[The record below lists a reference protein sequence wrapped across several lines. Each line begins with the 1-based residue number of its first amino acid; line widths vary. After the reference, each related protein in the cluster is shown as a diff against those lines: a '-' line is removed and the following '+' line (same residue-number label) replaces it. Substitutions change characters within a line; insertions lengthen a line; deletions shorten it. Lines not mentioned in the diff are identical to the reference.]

1 MAGSLRRWGQLSPVV
16 ACVRGENL
24 ELLDGF
30 KRLAAGR
37 QVAGQT
43 SLSVRVVEL
52 DEPMAKAAIL
62 GLNRGQRA
70 ARELEEAWIVQ
81 ALVRDDGLTQVE
93 AGHLLGRHKSWVCR
107 RLALLER
114 LSAAV
119 TEDLRWGLLG
129 PALARQLVRL
139 PAGNQDGVLAL
150 TRREALTAQEVSGV
164 IDLLQGA
171 SAEQAAFVLT
181 QPREALRRAQG
192 VPTAL
197 RDPRLSRAGNWLAKH
212 LTQAVEVLTRLEQW
226 LRTPGER
233 ELTARDREIVE
244 PVLAR
249 LGDQAGLVA
258 ELVLGPTV
266 SRDRRLS

>member
-1 MAGSLRRWGQLSPVV
+1 M
-16 ACVRGENL
+16 
-24 ELLDGF
+24 
-30 KRLAAGR
+30 
-37 QVAGQT
+37 
-43 SLSVRVVEL
+43 
-52 DEPMAKAAIL
+52 
-62 GLNRGQRA
+62 
-70 ARELEEAWIVQ
+70 
-81 ALVRDDGLTQVE
+81 
-93 AGHLLGRHKSWVCR
+93 
-107 RLALLER
+107 
-114 LSAAV
+114 
-119 TEDLRWGLLG
+119 
-129 PALARQLVRL
+129 
-139 PAGNQDGVLAL
+139 
-150 TRREALTAQEVSGV
+150 
-164 IDLLQGA
+164 
-171 SAEQAAFVLT
+171 LT